1 MKRIIALCI
10 PVLLA
15 SKLLAQVTIV
25 ASVDKNPVGVGEKI
39 QLKYTVLNRKASAL
53 NTPLLVGFEVVSGPS
68 SSETTTVQNGVMT
81 TSGSLTYILK
91 PIQAGTFKIGKATLV
106 DSGKTYVSDE
116 ISVVVTESKVEEVK
130 EEILASKTTSNY
142 VSSDSLY
149 FKDGTVIG
157 GKEALVQECVSG
169 MGKKKKKKDDLNV
182 DGEAACS
189 CMMEKIAKHYTY
201 AEFVSNGNKHGADLF
216 TRAQTENPEA
226 YKEMLNCVL
235 ENMGKGTANN
245 GDKKTKTQS
254 ASGNPPAAPE
264 PNKDFMEK
272 FFVDACVQAAS
283 KTKEYK
289 QMNVDVNSYCQ
300 CTWDK
305 IEEKGLSMDKLG
317 DLSDPNS
324 PLFNEIITPC
334 IMASI
339 KGKKDEPQ
347 GSTAFLRNP
356 DDIKGANNSETVS
369 LTKLM
374 NVYKLKV
381 GFGSIEKYFTLDSGA
396 NDVFISSDFERDLL
410 LEGLIKKSDYLSARS
425 YRMADGSQVECRR
438 LKLSNIKIGG
448 FTVNNVIV
456 AITENSNGM
465 LLLGKSLLDKFSDWK
480 IDNQKE
486 QLILT
491 R

>member
-1 MKRIIALCI
+1 
-10 PVLLA
+10 
-15 SKLLAQVTIV
+15 
-25 ASVDKNPVGVGEKI
+25 
-39 QLKYTVLNRKASAL
+39 
-53 NTPLLVGFEVVSGPS
+53 
-68 SSETTTVQNGVMT
+68 
-81 TSGSLTYILK
+81 
-91 PIQAGTFKIGKATLV
+91 
-106 DSGKTYVSDE
+106 
-116 ISVVVTESKVEEVK
+116 
-130 EEILASKTTSNY
+130 
-142 VSSDSLY
+142 
-149 FKDGTVIG
+149 
-157 GKEALVQECVSG
+157 
-169 MGKKKKKKDDLNV
+169 
-182 DGEAACS
+182 
-189 CMMEKIAKHYTY
+189 
-201 AEFVSNGNKHGADLF
+201 
-216 TRAQTENPEA
+216 
-226 YKEMLNCVL
+226 
-235 ENMGKGTANN
+235 MGKGTSTD
-245 GDKKTKTQS
+245 GGKKAKTQS
-254 ASGNPPAAPE
+254 DSGTLPASPE
-264 PNKDFMEK
+264 PSGDFMEK
-272 FFVDACVQAAS
+272 FFVDACVQAAA

-289 QMNVDVNSYCQ
+289 QMNVDVNIYCQ

-334 IMASI
+334 IMSSI
-339 KGKKDEPQ
+339 KGNKDEPQ

-381 GFGSIEKYFTLDSGA
+381 AFGSIEKYFTLDSGA
-396 NDVFISSDFERDLL
+396 NDVFITSDFERDLL

-448 FTVNNVIV
+448 FTINNVIV
-456 AITENSNGM
+456 AISGNSNGM

-480 IDNQKE
+480 IDNQKQ